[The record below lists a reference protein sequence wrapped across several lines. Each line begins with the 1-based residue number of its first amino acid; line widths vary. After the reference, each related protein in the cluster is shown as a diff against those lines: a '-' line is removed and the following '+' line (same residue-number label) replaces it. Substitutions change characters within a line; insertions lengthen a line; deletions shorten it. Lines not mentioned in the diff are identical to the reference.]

1 MQNILVRKGRP
12 EDAYHFSEL
21 VVLTS
26 PAIFPIV
33 FGSSVKKM
41 MKDLFPH
48 KRHYYSFDR
57 TFFAEMNGKVVG
69 MAQLHKLM
77 TRKGQTLRLSLLL
90 LKYLKWILP
99 AKAVNLLKINRLM
112 KDIARNDCYLS
123 NVSVYPE
130 FRSFGIGTKLLE
142 AAEEEAKSI
151 GKKRI
156 VLHAETHNRRAIS
169 LYERLGYKIES
180 KTPFLKIGNRI
191 FESFTMAKPLASSV

>member
-1 MQNILVRKGRP
+1 MQNISVRRGKP

-21 VVLTS
+21 VTLTS
-26 PAIFPIV
+26 PVMFPMIF
-33 FGSSVKKM
+33 GASVKKM
-41 MKDLFPH
+41 MRSLFPH

-57 TFFAEMNGKVVG
+57 SYFAEVNGKIAG

-77 TRKGQTLRLSLLL
+77 ARKGQTTRMGLLL
-90 LKYLKWILP
+90 LKYLKWRLP
-99 AKAVNLLKINRLM
+99 AKTANLLKFDRLI
-112 KDIARNDCYLS
+112 KFIARDDCYLS

-142 AAEEEAKSI
+142 AVEEEVKSI

-156 VLHAETHNRRAIS
+156 VLHAETHNTRAIS

-180 KTPFLKIGNRI
+180 KSPTLKIRNR
-191 FESFTMAKPLASSV
+191 FFRSFKMAKSVIP